1 MNSLP
6 FHELFDAVAKSQR
19 ILVVGDGRPDG
30 DSLGSSSAFY
40 LWLKREGK
48 ETAIFCVSPVPKNF
62 RFLDA
67 VNDQSDDAAIFDKP
81 WDIVITFDTG
91 SLKHCG
97 ILELL
102 SHIPLSVSGGSKP
115 LIVDIDH
122 HNTNELFGSI
132 NLVDIKA
139 CSTCEVVYRFFE
151 ANGIILDDRMATS
164 LLTGLCTDTSYFSNS
179 GTNAK
184 AMEAASACFA
194 SGARHMDILKNLVHN
209 KSVSSLK
216 LWGIALERL
225 RHIPEYDM
233 AITWFKCEDLDGIPG
248 SDEAVE
254 GVSNFLNSACSGADV
269 MMVLREKN
277 DGLVKGSIR
286 SLKRDISRLAQQFG
300 GGGHKRASGFAV
312 KGKIELINGIPRI
325 VAS

>member
-1 MNSLP
+1 MNGLP
-6 FHELFDAVAKSQR
+6 FQELFDAVAKSQR
-19 ILVVGDGRPDG
+19 ILVVGDGKPDG

-48 ETAIFCVSPVPKNF
+48 DTAIFCISPVPKNF
-62 RFLDA
+62 QFLDGI
-67 VNDQSDDAAIFDKP
+67 NDQTNDPTLFDQS
-81 WDIVITFDTG
+81 WDMVITFDTG

-97 ILELL
+97 ILDFLPR
-102 SHIPLSVSGGSKP
+102 IQGKP
-115 LIVDIDH
+115 IIVDVDH
-122 HNTNELFGSI
+122 HATNELFGSI
-132 NLVDIKA
+132 NLVDTKA
-139 CSTCEVVYRFFE
+139 SSTCEMVYRFFE
-151 ANGIILDDRMATS
+151 ANHVVLDDRMATS
-164 LLTGLCTDTSYFSNS
+164 LLTGLCTDTGHFSNS
-179 GTNAK
+179 ATNPK
-184 AMEAASACFA
+184 AMEAASTCFA
-194 SGARHMDILKNLVHN
+194 SGARHMDILKNLVRN

-225 RHIPEYDM
+225 RHVPEYDM
-233 AITWFKCEDLDGIPG
+233 AITWFKYEDLDGIPG

-254 GVSNFLNSACSGADV
+254 GVSNFLSSACSGADV
-269 MMVLREKN
+269 MMVLREKS

-312 KGKIELINGIPRI
+312 KGKIEVTDGIPRI